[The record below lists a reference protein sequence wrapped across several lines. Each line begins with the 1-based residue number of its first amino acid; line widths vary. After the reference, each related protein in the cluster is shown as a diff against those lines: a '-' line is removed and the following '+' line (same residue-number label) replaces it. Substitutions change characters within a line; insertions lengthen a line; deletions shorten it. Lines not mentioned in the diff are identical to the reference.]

1 MKKST
6 ITKSVVAAAGAFA
19 VAGAAQVSANTIT
32 VKAGDTLNK
41 IAAANGTTVAAL
53 ASANNI
59 SNVNLIFVGQTL
71 QTSGSSASTSTTTSS
86 SATTSL
92 TSTTSGTYTVKSG
105 DTLNSIAAANGTSVA
120 TLASAN
126 GISNVNLIYVGQT
139 LKLSTT
145 SSSTSTSTSST
156 TNQSSSNS
164 ASTTNTSSNT
174 TSNTSV
180 PTTSDATIN
189 AWNAKRALLGLK
201 PVRISA
207 ALTAQANARAKAIA
221 TSSNWFG
228 THESSNTPEVVAN
241 GFAAGATVI
250 NAWYY
255 ETGMVNGGH
264 TEFIVNSNFT
274 EAGVGYYNG
283 WIVID
288 AH

>member
-71 QTSGSSASTSTTTSS
+71 QTNGTSTSSSTTTSS
-86 SATTSL
+86 

-105 DTLNSIAAANGTSVA
+105 DTLNSIAAANGTTVA

-145 SSSTSTSTSST
+145 STSTSTSTSST

-174 TSNTSV
+174 TSNTSTV
-180 PTTSDATIN
+180 TTSDATIN

-201 PVRISA
+201 PIRVSA
-207 ALTAQANARAKAIA
+207 ALTAQANARAQAIA

-228 THESSNTPEVVAN
+228 THEASNTPEVVAN

-264 TEFIVNSNFT
+264 TEFIVNPNFT

>member
-1 MKKST
+1 
-6 ITKSVVAAAGAFA
+6 
-19 VAGAAQVSANTIT
+19 
-32 VKAGDTLNK
+32 
-41 IAAANGTTVAAL
+41 
-53 ASANNI
+53 
-59 SNVNLIFVGQTL
+59 
-71 QTSGSSASTSTTTSS
+71 SS
-86 SATTSL
+86 

-174 TSNTSV
+174 TSNTSTV
-180 PTTSDATIN
+180 TTSDATIN

-241 GFAAGATVI
+241 SFAAGATVI